1 MKREAKMLL
10 RRTAMFTLSVGLLAP
25 ASVGLLAPAMA
36 AAATR
41 DEQVRTAYAAW
52 DAVFGKSDAKAI
64 GAFYTDDAFFLPPT
78 HDIIRGPA
86 GVEKF
91 FAGLFTAGVT
101 GHKLEL
107 IEANGT
113 PELIVAAAK
122 WSARSKDGP
131 IGGVATHEFSRQA
144 NGGLKLR
151 LHTFN

>member
-1 MKREAKMLL
+1 MLL

-25 ASVGLLAPAMA
+25 AMA
-36 AAATR
+36 AAATL

-52 DAVFGKSDAKAI
+52 DAAFGKSDAKAI

-101 GHKLEL
+101 TGHKLEL

-144 NGGLKLR
+144 NGDLKLR